1 MNLRFIDW
9 IWHVRGSL
17 TLAPEQSSDD
27 AFNRLDSLFRQTG
40 TSHERTNDTLIFR
53 KKDQAAQD
61 KMSVFDGGVL
71 QIEKGVAGSVLR
83 YHLISRALL
92 LRG

>member
-1 MNLRFIDW
+1 VNLRFIDW

-53 KKDQAAQD
+53 KKDQAAAVEKVTQLHQR
-61 KMSVFDGGVL
+61 FTVL
-71 QIEKGVAGSVLR
+71 QRWLATLR
-83 YHLISRALL
+83 ELQFQLEN
-92 LRG
+92 